1 MAPIWRSRAKGRIWD
16 RPTKDWVCC
25 APRWNLRGQI
35 CAKSPLFKKR
45 LWIGKP
51 CYMHTNFCAQTLTQS
66 IYKCF
71 HIIILFLP
79 SFYVYWYIP
88 CLSVVNMS
96 ICVGEKCVHQ
106 IFIFA
111 LSSIN
116 CPPSV
121 ELLMLVESLNSN
133 QCLLPKVLLAW
144 QPAGEWNIYIQWY
157 NDAVRHSCDSRVL
170 GHTGR

>member
-1 MAPIWRSRAKGRIWD
+1 MAPIWWSWPKGRIWD
-16 RPTKDWVCC
+16 Q
-25 APRWNLRGQI
+25 PRIESAAHHVGI
-35 CAKSPLFKKR
+35 CAGKIVPKVHCSKNDS
-45 LWIGKP
+45 GKP
-51 CYMHTNFCAQTLTQS
+51 CYTNFCVQTLTQS

-79 SFYVYWYIP
+79 SFYVHWFIP

-133 QCLLPKVLLAW
+133 QCLLPTVLLAW
-144 QPAGEWNIYIQWY
+144 QPAEEWNIYIQWY
-157 NDAVRHSCDSRVL
+157 NDAVRHSWDSRVL

>member
-1 MAPIWRSRAKGRIWD
+1 MVLSRLINFLQKWPQFGEVGPKVGHGADQPRIESAHH
-16 RPTKDWVCC
+16 V
-25 APRWNLRGQI
+25 GI
-35 CAKSPLFKKR
+35 CAGKIVPKVHCSKNDF
-45 LWIGKP
+45 GKP
-51 CYMHTNFCAQTLTQS
+51 CYKHTNFCAQTLTQS

-71 HIIILFLP
+71 HIIILILP

-96 ICVGEKCVHQ
+96 ICVGEKCAHQ
-106 IFIFA
+106 IFSFA

-144 QPAGEWNIYIQWY
+144 QPAGEWNIYIQ
-157 NDAVRHSCDSRVL
+157 
-170 GHTGR
+170 